1 MLLTSSLP
9 NVTRETKGKLDK
21 VYALDIKSE
30 IEDYI
35 QKSGV
40 PHCFV
45 YTGYFLENAWK
56 YGFLKANTV
65 DPAQLD
71 YTVVRFT
78 PEHTEPFTWVGK
90 DLGNAVLALLR
101 NYRDR
106 PNDVLGLQFYAL
118 SQRLKVGAY
127 IETMGR
133 VLSKKVNY
141 VHLESTGDETMDQM
155 VRFLYVSSFVHT
167 LMILCWLVFQWD
179 FHRDYKMYPG
189 IQVPDPRLEAMG
201 VKFSTCEDF
210 VIGNNEKLLAI
221 AYGSFKC

>member
-118 SQRLKVGAY
+118 SQRLKV
-127 IETMGR
+127 

-155 VRFLYVSSFVHT
+155 
-167 LMILCWLVFQWD
+167 WD